1 MAYWRKL
8 KSRFEYEV
16 AIGDSEADRDRVLDI
31 VKQIDPDAWWVR
43 VDGQYVI
50 CSNQSQAAV
59 SAMLIGPD
67 PDVRKAKE

>member
-1 MAYWRKL
+1 MTHWRKFE
-8 KSRFEYEV
+8 SRFEYEV
-16 AIGDSEADRDRVLDI
+16 AIGKSEADRDRVLDI
-31 VKQIDPDAWWVR
+31 VKQIDPNAWWVR

-59 SAMLIGPD
+59 SAKLIGED